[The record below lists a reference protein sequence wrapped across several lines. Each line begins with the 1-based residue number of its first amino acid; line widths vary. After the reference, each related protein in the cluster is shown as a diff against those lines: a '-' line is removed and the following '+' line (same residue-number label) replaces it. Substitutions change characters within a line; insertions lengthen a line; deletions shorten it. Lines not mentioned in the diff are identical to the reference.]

1 LHWNAPPECP
11 TGEQVMQDARTL
23 AKRRGAIQPTAST
36 VVDAVVERQAEGRWG
51 LTLAIGSAKQHVAAS
66 SCAQLARAGAL
77 FVALILDSSS
87 GQVASE
93 GEPPRAASDAPT
105 PPAQEPARAPAP
117 EPLIPV
123 RRAGREVSLL
133 IGAGLGIDVGTLPR
147 AEPLGTFEVGIRYR
161 RVEASVQGSA
171 GPAQDEIRPGGAGVR
186 LRPVSALFTPCYAP
200 FVTGHLRLGP
210 CARAEVGWLHAQAL
224 GVSNG
229 RSVNSAWLACGAE
242 LASWLV
248 LGEHFEAR
256 LGAGVLVP
264 IERPNFL
271 LTGIGGVFEPGVAL
285 RTELA
290 ALLRF

>member
-1 LHWNAPPECP
+1 
-11 TGEQVMQDARTL
+11 MQDARTL
-23 AKRRGAIQPTAST
+23 AKRRGANPPNATT
-36 VVDAVVERQAEGRWG
+36 VLDAVVERQAEGRWG

-87 GQVASE
+87 GQVASD
-93 GEPPRAASDAPT
+93 GEARPRAASDAPT
-105 PPAQEPARAPAP
+105 LPAQEPARAPARV
-117 EPLIPV
+117 PV
-123 RRAGREVSLL
+123 HTAGREVSLL

-210 CARAEVGWLHAQAL
+210 CARAEVGWLHAQAR

-271 LTGIGGVFEPGVAL
+271 LTGIGRVFEPGVAL